1 MKARKPADQKPNQS
15 KPFLVVSEA
24 KDTVCD
30 FFKLLLEID
39 KRNNPSLYENQ
50 ESRNRSHS
58 SL

>member
-1 MKARKPADQKPNQS
+1 MKARKFTDQKSDES
-15 KPFLVVSEA
+15 KPLLVVSEA

-39 KRNNPSLYENQ
+39 KRNNPTLYENQ
-50 ESRNRSHS
+50 ESRNRPHS